1 MAAAR
6 RGRRVTNERRK
17 TAEAYARARASA
29 DRIETAALRPIER
42 WFEEETGRVTTML
55 RRHFKGRLQQKF
67 EPQYLM
73 PIQARLEAHFAGVAK
88 RLEGKLGRQGAPVLE
103 AGARDAGK
111 LVGRLTGREPPAE
124 LASKVTMRH
133 LAEVE
138 RLRSESARGVS
149 AEISAQT
156 WRGLRASFEK
166 QVDPRHLIVLA
177 GELMDQQ
184 SWRVDRLV
192 RTETSYAYNL
202 AQAAALKAYPTEP
215 GELLWGRWTER
226 VDDLSG
232 KPLDKKV
239 AEDSL
244 VLHGQVARPGGVFT
258 MPDDPRAGKLAGR
271 SWAHPPNRPNDRSV
285 LLPWQRHWGV
295 PGWILQGGKR
305 IDLTRLDPGRALA
318 ILAEAPE

>member
-1 MAAAR
+1 M
-6 RGRRVTNERRK
+6 TNERRK
-17 TAEAYARARASA
+17 TAEAYARARDSA
-29 DRIETAALRPIER
+29 DRIEVAALRPIER
-42 WFEEETGRVTTML
+42 WYDEETGRVTTML

-73 PIQARLEAHFAGVAK
+73 PIRARLEAHFAGVAQ
-88 RLEGKLGRQGAPVLE
+88 RLEGKLGKQGEPVLA

-111 LVGRLTGREPPAE
+111 LVGRLTGRAPPAE
-124 LASKVTMRH
+124 LANKVTMRH

-184 SWRVDRLV
+184 SWRVERLV

-318 ILAEAPE
+318 ILAKTPE

>member
-1 MAAAR
+1 
-6 RGRRVTNERRK
+6 
-17 TAEAYARARASA
+17 
-29 DRIETAALRPIER
+29 
-42 WFEEETGRVTTML
+42 ML
-55 RRHFKGRLQQKF
+55 RRHFAGRLKEKF

-73 PIQARLEAHFAGVAK
+73 PIRTRLEAHFAGVAQ
-88 RLEGKLGRQGAPVLE
+88 RLEGKLNKQGEPLLA
-103 AGARDAGK
+103 AGATDAGK
-111 LVGRLTGREPPAE
+111 LVGKLTGREPPPE
-124 LASKVTMRH
+124 LAAKVSAKH
-133 LAEVE
+133 LAEIDK
-138 RLRSESARGVS
+138 LRASSARSVAG
-149 AEISAQT
+149 EIGGQT

-202 AQAAALKAYPTEP
+202 AQAAALKAFPTED

-232 KPLDKKV
+232 RPLDKRV

-258 MPDDPRAGKLAGR
+258 MPADARVSSKLIGR
-271 SWAHPPNRPNDRSV
+271 SWVHPPNRPNDRSV

-295 PGWILQGGKR
+295 PGWILQGGRR
-305 IDLTRLDPGRALA
+305 IDLSRLDPGRALD
-318 ILAEAPE
+318 ILAGPSAE